1 MHHKDDFD
9 IEACWTFCV
18 NGHGKGPCNGIGAT
32 VKSSA
37 NRSILMSGTVL
48 STVDDFYYFTKN
60 LTMTLQK

>member
-9 IEACWTFCV
+9 VEACWTFCV
-18 NGHGKGPCNGIGAT
+18 SGHGKGSCDGIGAT

-37 NRSILMSGTVL
+37 NRPIPMSGTVL
-48 STVDDFYYFTKN
+48 STVDDFYCCKKN